1 MGAIARIVGLAALAA
16 ALAAPAAAV
25 TPVES
30 ETLARGSGS
39 GHFAVAFVHADDRG
53 GRPLRL
59 LVRSAP
65 RQWVTAAWTISCHR
79 GFRLVTA
86 SGTASGTTPLA
97 ATLPRPLARSAG
109 CAVVAGAQLEGAGRV
124 AVAVSG

>member
-1 MGAIARIVGLAALAA
+1 MKALAWIAGLGVA
-16 ALAAPAAAV
+16 ATALVGSAAAV

-30 ETLARGSGS
+30 ETLARGSAS

-79 GFRLVTA
+79 GFRLVTV